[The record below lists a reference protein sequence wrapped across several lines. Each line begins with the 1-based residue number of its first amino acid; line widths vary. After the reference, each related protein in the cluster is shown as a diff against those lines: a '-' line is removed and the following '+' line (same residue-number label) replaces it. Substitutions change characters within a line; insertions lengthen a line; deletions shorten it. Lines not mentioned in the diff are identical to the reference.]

1 MTRLVRSALLALILL
16 LAPRGSAAQ
25 EISARAATDS
35 VHFLVGDAIRVR
47 IAVTHPPGLTFRA
60 ALGDTLGGFFVLGRE
75 ELRQD
80 GESRSGATFVVA
92 RYDSGE
98 AFLPPIPLLYS
109 LPGDTAVR
117 RVETNALRLV
127 IHTVP
132 VDTAADIRDLKAPI
146 SIPMAWSDILLII
159 GAVVGVALLA
169 YAAYRYWRKRRSG
182 RAEETL
188 VAPARPAHLIAL
200 EELGLLKERRLW
212 QQGLIKD
219 FYVEST
225 GIFRR
230 YIENRYRQAAL
241 EQTTDEILS
250 GLRRLHMPDDL
261 TRGAEQVLRRA
272 DLVKFAKQV
281 PGIPEHE
288 ETLKFVYDF
297 VDRTKIVEAPAV
309 TAAEPGAKAHVGT

>member
-1 MTRLVRSALLALILL
+1 MTWLSRRAWLALILL
-16 LAPRGSAAQ
+16 LVPRGTPAQ
-25 EISARAATDS
+25 EVSARAATDS

-47 IAVTHPPGLTFRA
+47 ITVTHPPGLTFQA
-60 ALGDTLGGFFVLGRE
+60 VVGDTLGGFFVLGRE
-75 ELRQD
+75 ELRRD
-80 GESRSGATFVVA
+80 GESRSGATYVVA

-117 RVETNALRLV
+117 RVETNALRFV

-159 GAVVGVALLA
+159 GAVVGLALLG
-169 YAAYRYWRKRRSG
+169 YAGYRYWRKRRAKRG
-182 RAEETL
+182 EEPS

-241 EQTTDEILS
+241 EQTTDEILA
-250 GLRRLHMPDDL
+250 GLRRLHMSDDL

-288 ETLKFVYDF
+288 ETLTFVYEF

-309 TAAEPGAKAHVGT
+309 TPPGTGVKAHVGT